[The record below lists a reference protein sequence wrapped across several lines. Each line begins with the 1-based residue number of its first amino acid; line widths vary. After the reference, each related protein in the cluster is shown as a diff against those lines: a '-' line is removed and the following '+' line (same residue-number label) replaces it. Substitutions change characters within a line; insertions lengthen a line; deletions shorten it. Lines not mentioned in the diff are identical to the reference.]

1 MGIRFACNL
10 CDHSLNIKRE
20 LAGKLG
26 VCPQCGGRIRIPL
39 EDALRSQPLTAQ
51 PTTNGSTILQNS
63 RSSTQSATTS
73 LEGSAT
79 LDALESDNPMPA
91 SPLDEPGAQWYVRP
105 PAGGQYGPA
114 SGEVLRSWIAENR
127 VTAST
132 LIWRDGWPQW
142 RSARDTLHELAEN
155 SRRQSPI
162 ANGVDANDLFDDP
175 LMAPSDTAA
184 QPQTNALMGNAAIGQ
199 QRSIR
204 SQRRMT
210 LVVALAVLSILLIAV
225 LVVIAMRS

>member
-10 CDHSLNIKRE
+10 CEHSLNIKRE
-20 LAGKLG
+20 LAGKIG

-39 EDALRSQPLTAQ
+39 DDTPRSQPLSAEATKAGSTTQ
-51 PTTNGSTILQNS
+51 QKTNGAMGKN
-63 RSSTQSATTS
+63 ATS

-79 LDALESDNPMPA
+79 LDTLESDKPVDS

-132 LIWRDGWPQW
+132 LVWRDGWSQW
-142 RSARDTLHELAEN
+142 RSARETLPELAGD
-155 SRRQSPI
+155 SRPH
-162 ANGVDANDLFDDP
+162 APVHNGIDSNDLFDDP
-175 LMAPSDTAA
+175 LMAPSQTPA
-184 QPQTNALMGNAAIGQ
+184 QPLAGALAGNASIGQ
-199 QRSIR
+199 QRSSR
-204 SQRRMT
+204 SQRRT
-210 LVVALAVLSILLIAV
+210 ALVIALAVLSVFLILT

>member
-10 CDHSLNIKRE
+10 CEHPLNIKRE
-20 LAGKLG
+20 LAGKIG

-39 EDALRSQPLTAQ
+39 DDAPRSQPLNTLSTKA
-51 PTTNGSTILQNS
+51 GSTTEQNPYAP
-63 RSSTQSATTS
+63 TGTLATS

-79 LDALESDNPMPA
+79 LDTLDSDKPMSR
-91 SPLDEPGAQWYVRP
+91 SPLDEPGAQWFVRP

-132 LIWRDGWPQW
+132 LIWRDGWSQW
-142 RSARDTLHELAEN
+142 RSARETLPEFADH
-155 SRRQSPI
+155 SRPQDPLH
-162 ANGVDANDLFDDP
+162 NGNDSNGLFDDP
-175 LMAPSDTAA
+175 LMAASHPPA
-184 QPQTNALMGNAAIGQ
+184 QPIAGMLTDSASLGQ
-199 QRSIR
+199 QRSSR
-204 SQRRMT
+204 SQRRMV
-210 LVVALAVLSILLIAV
+210 LMIALAVLSVFLILT